1 MSKTK
6 YTISVTISE
15 VQEADGTKLLSQN
28 KQSEMKLQSFN
39 SYLYSEPDL
48 D

>member
-6 YTISVTISE
+6 YTNSVTVSE
-15 VQEADGTKLLSQN
+15 VQEADGTQPPSQN
-28 KQSEMKLQSFN
+28 KQSEMKLQTFN
-39 SYLYSEPDL
+39 RHFYSEPDL